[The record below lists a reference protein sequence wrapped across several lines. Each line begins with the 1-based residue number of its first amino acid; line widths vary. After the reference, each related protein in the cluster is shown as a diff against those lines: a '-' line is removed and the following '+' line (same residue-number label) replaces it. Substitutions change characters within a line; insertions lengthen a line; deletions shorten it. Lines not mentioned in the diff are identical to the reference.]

1 MNRVTPVAVDLEILV
16 EVGTMRKKR
25 QLALLLAF
33 VLFISGAGVLLAKN
47 HIFSRSL
54 QFDTENKEVTSTD
67 GFDTAM
73 KLQSV
78 YRKIAKSIMPATVSI
93 NVESEQVV
101 QNPYSEFFND
111 PFFRRFFGDEGMGQ
125 NGQPKEFKRKLQAM
139 GSGFIVT
146 KDGYLFSNYHV
157 VKGATKIVVVLAD
170 NRKFDA
176 KVVGSDPETDIA
188 LLKINANNLP
198 VVPIGDSGDVQVGDL
213 VVAIG
218 NPFGLS
224 GTFTTGAISFIGR
237 PGMSGFQKLIQTD
250 TPINPGNSGGPLV
263 NIQGQVI
270 GINAAIQSTTGG
282 YQGIGF
288 AIPINTVKNIAG
300 QIVDHGKIDRGY
312 IGVNI
317 SPIDA
322 TTRKIMG
329 LADNEGVM
337 VSKLEKD
344 SPAEKAGLKKG
355 DIITRVNDETVSS
368 PEDLQITVGSLNPG
382 ARVKV
387 EFYRDRKKM
396 TVDVKLN
403 TRPGETAGSNK
414 PGTDDKS
421 VSSESYEFLGAQFS
435 EASKE
440 YLDQNG
446 ADYGVVV
453 KSIKDDGALAGALE
467 PGLIVSQI
475 NGTEIHN
482 LKDLKGFAGKNKD
495 GKSFTFLIVKEG
507 FVYYRGIEK

>member
-1 MNRVTPVAVDLEILV
+1 MKNR
-16 EVGTMRKKR
+16 KR
-25 QLALLLAF
+25 IALLLGF
-33 VLFISGAGVLLAKN
+33 LLLFSGAGVLLVKN
-47 HIFSRSL
+47 HVFSRSL
-54 QFDTENKEVTSTD
+54 QFDSENKEVTSAE
-67 GFDTAM
+67 GFDTAI
-73 KLQSV
+73 KLQNV

-101 QNPYSEFFND
+101 QNPYSDFFND
-111 PFFRRFFGDEGMGQ
+111 PFFRRFFGDEMGP
-125 NGQPKEFKRKLQAM
+125 NSPREFKRKLQAM

-157 VKGATKIVVVLAD
+157 VKSATKIVVVLAD

-198 VVPIGDSGDVQVGDL
+198 VVPIGDSGEVQVGDL

-224 GTFTTGAISFIGR
+224 GTFTTGAVSYIGR
-237 PGMSGFQKLIQTD
+237 PGMSGYQKLIQTD

-263 NIQGQVI
+263 NIRGQVI

-300 QIVDHGKIDRGY
+300 QIVNTGKIDRGY

-322 TTRKIMG
+322 TTRKILG
-329 LADNEGVM
+329 LSESEGVM
-337 VSKLEKD
+337 VSRLEKD

-355 DIITRVNDETVSS
+355 DIITRVNNETVNS
-368 PEDLQITVGSLNPG
+368 PEDLQITIGSLKPG
-382 ARVKV
+382 SRVTV
-387 EFYRDRKKM
+387 EFIRDRKKM
-396 TVDVKLN
+396 TAEVKLN
-403 TRPGETAGSNK
+403 TRPGETATNDK
-414 PGTDDKS
+414 PGREDNNAAAETFD
-421 VSSESYEFLGAQFS
+421 YQGALFA
-435 EASKE
+435 EASKS
-440 YLDQNG
+440 YLEQNG

-453 KSIKDDGALAGALE
+453 REVKDDSVLSGTLE
-467 PGLIVSQI
+467 PGLVVSQI
-475 NGTEIHN
+475 NGTDIKNIRE
-482 LKDLKGFAGKNKD
+482 LKAFAGKNRD
-495 GKSFTFLIVKEG
+495 ARSFTFLIVKDG
-507 FVYYRGIEK
+507 YVYYRGIEK

>member
-1 MNRVTPVAVDLEILV
+1 
-16 EVGTMRKKR
+16 
-25 QLALLLAF
+25 
-33 VLFISGAGVLLAKN
+33 
-47 HIFSRSL
+47 
-54 QFDTENKEVTSTD
+54 
-67 GFDTAM
+67 M
-73 KLQSV
+73 KLQGV
-78 YRKIAKSIMPATVSI
+78 YRVIAKSIMPATVSI

-101 QNPYSEFFND
+101 QNPYSEFMND
-111 PFFRRFFGDEGMGQ
+111 PFFRRFFGDEGMGP
-125 NGQPKEFKRKLQAM
+125 NGPKEFKRKLQAM

-157 VKGATKIVVVLAD
+157 VKDATKIVVVLAD

-176 KVVGSDPETDIA
+176 KVVGTDPETDIA

-213 VVAIG
+213 VIAIG

-237 PGMSGFQKLIQTD
+237 PGMTGYQKLIQTD

-263 NIQGQVI
+263 NIKGQVI

-288 AIPINTVKNIAG
+288 AIPINTVKNISA
-300 QIVDHGKIDRGY
+300 QIVDHGRIDRGY

-322 TTRKIMG
+322 TTRKVLG
-329 LADNEGVM
+329 LSDNEGVM

-344 SPAEKAGLKKG
+344 SPAEKAGIKKG
-355 DIITRVNDETVSS
+355 DIITKVNGESVNS
-368 PEDLQITVGSLNPG
+368 PEDLQITVGSLKPG
-382 ARVKV
+382 SHVSV

-396 TVDVKLN
+396 NADVKLN
-403 TRPGETAGSNK
+403 TRPGETALNNK
-414 PGTDDKS
+414 PAQDDTNAAAA
-421 VSSESYEFLGAQFS
+421 ETYEFLGAVFTES
-435 EASKE
+435 AKA

-446 ADYGVVV
+446 ADYGIVV
-453 KSIKDDGALAGALE
+453 KTVRDDGALAGALE
-467 PGLIVSQI
+467 PGLIISQI
-475 NGTEIHN
+475 NGTDIKN
-482 LKDLKGFAGKNKD
+482 ISDLKAFAGKNKD
-495 GKSFTFLIVKEG
+495 GRSFTFLIVKDG
-507 FVYYRGIEK
+507 LVYYRGIEK